1 MADYDYNG
9 LKGWDVVATLV
20 AAVAA
25 SLTQL
30 GDVDIEE
37 FESSSSCDNAEMS
50 RTAQDQRGGHSKL
63 IGEHQG
69 ESPGIAGSTD

>member
-1 MADYDYNG
+1 MTNYDNNG
-9 LKGWDVVATLV
+9 LKGWAVVATLV

-37 FESSSSCDNAEMS
+37 FESSSSCDTVEMS

-69 ESPGIAGSTD
+69 ESPGVACSTD